1 LTILFAAISGILGL
15 FLLSGF
21 PQPYHPV
28 FNSEDFN
35 EHGSIDAFYLS
46 IEASDPLYN
55 PERTRR
61 FLEELGAVQ
70 VSEIEA

>member
-1 LTILFAAISGILGL
+1 
-15 FLLSGF
+15 
-21 PQPYHPV
+21 V

-35 EHGSIDAFYLS
+35 EHGASDAFYLS
-46 IEASDPLYN
+46 IEAVDPQFNLD
-55 PERTRR
+55 RTRR